1 MSTLWKLWSSVS
13 FAHNLKYHSHAYH
26 GQYIKVFFT
35 QQVLNYRLLQN
46 HMLPD
51 ITQWAGRFP
60 YLLSVRLALINPA
73 TVTSTYPSLI
83 VQASSSCHSLKDTAS
98 ASIISILLQC
108 HTCSFISHPIAGIV
122 SIARRRALS
131 PTSLSCAPRCGP
143 LSHPLSAGNYT
154 HLKPITTSKGTGTG
168 K

>member
-1 MSTLWKLWSSVS
+1 MEVMEFSLLCTQSQVS
-13 FAHNLKYHSHAYH
+13 FSCLPWTVYKSFLYTTSSQLSSSSKSHVARYNSM
-26 GQYIKVFFT
+26 GKSIPLFT
-35 QQVLNYRLLQN
+35 FSPSCSNQPSDCYLNISQP
-46 HMLPD
+46 HC
-51 ITQWAGRFP
+51 
-60 YLLSVRLALINPA
+60 S
-73 TVTSTYPSLI
+73 S
-83 VQASSSCHSLKDTAS
+83 SSSCHSLKDTAS